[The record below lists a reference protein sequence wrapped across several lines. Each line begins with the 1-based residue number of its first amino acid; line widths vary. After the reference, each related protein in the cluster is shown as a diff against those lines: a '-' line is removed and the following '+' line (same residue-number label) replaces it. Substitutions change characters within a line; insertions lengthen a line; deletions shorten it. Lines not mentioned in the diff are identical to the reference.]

1 MKSGLQKQNSKSDSN
16 SVSIQMELKDIADAF
31 CILPEDI
38 NKKKVDFS
46 LELMNQVI
54 RAGYTNEDPQKIS
67 DNTLIGIGGIKPKD
81 TIEAMLAAQ
90 MLQALKKNQN
100 IKFGLKISKSLDS

>member
-67 DNTLIGIGGIKPKD
+67 DNTLIGICCGS
-81 TIEAMLAAQ
+81 L
-90 MLQALKKNQN
+90 
-100 IKFGLKISKSLDS
+100 SKSPRLAFEITPARFRRLKLAQIK